1 MTQLVVSNVE
11 KQFGGLKALRGVSF
25 SIKAGELVAIIG
37 PNGAGKSTLINCITG
52 ENPPTAGSVSFKNND
67 IGHWP
72 PYRVNRAGVARTFQA
87 GELFNQLTVLENVIV
102 GGLDRSK
109 LGFGAAL
116 LGLHHLSEARR
127 SLEARAHEALR
138 LVSLSERA
146 NELAAILPA
155 GQQRLLAIARALAS
169 DANWIILD
177 EPAAGLNRE
186 EKDALIK
193 VIEQLAQKLT
203 VIFVEHDM
211 RVVSELARRIIVLD
225 QGELI
230 ADDKPEVVRQSERVI
245 SAYLG
250 TKAAREVARLPHTSN
265 ASKKHVLRA
274 DQVVVRYGQH
284 LAVDRVSIDIFTSEI
299 LAIVGANGAGKS
311 SLLKAVM
318 RTVPLAGGKLEF
330 EGRDVGSWSTRQM
343 VTAGAALTPESRELF
358 GSLTVSDNLRLGA
371 YTKIGRLQQFIPDF
385 LLRQAQIEYIER
397 SMQDVLDLFPRLAE
411 RRHQLAGTLSGGEG
425 QMLAI
430 GRALMSR
437 PRILLLDEPSLGL
450 APKVIAEIFEKLT
463 GLKAQ
468 GLTICLVEQ
477 NAAAALEISDRAYVM
492 SAGRVVASGTAR
504 DVMSNADVS
513 AAYLGKADAG

>member
-1 MTQLVVSNVE
+1 MTELVVSNVE

-25 SIKAGELVAIIG
+25 SIRAGELVAIIG

-52 ENPPTAGSVSFKNND
+52 ENPPTAGNVSFKNND

-72 PYRVNRAGVARTFQA
+72 PYQVNRAGVARTFQA
-87 GELFNQLTVLENVIV
+87 GELFAQLTVLENVVV
-102 GGLDRSK
+102 GGLNRSR

-116 LGLHHLSEARR
+116 LGLHRFSEKRR
-127 SLEARAHEALR
+127 SLEARAYKALD
-138 LVSLSERA
+138 LVGLSNRA
-146 NELAAILPA
+146 NKSAGVLPA
-155 GQQRLLAIARALAS
+155 GQQRQLAIARALAT
-169 DANWIILD
+169 DASWLILD

-211 RVVSELARRIIVLD
+211 RVVSQLARRIIVLD

-230 ADDKPEVVRQSERVI
+230 ADDKPEIVRQSERVI

-250 TKAAREVARLPHTSN
+250 KKAAQALAQAPHTSDV
-265 ASKKHVLRA
+265 SKELVLRT
-274 DQVVVRYGQH
+274 DQVTVRYGRH
-284 LAVDRVSIDIFTSEI
+284 LAVDRASVDIFKSEI
-299 LAIVGANGAGKS
+299 VAIVGANGAGKS
-311 SLLKAVM
+311 SLLKAIV

-330 EGRDVGSWSTRQM
+330 EGRDVGSWTTRQM
-343 VTAGAALTPESRELF
+343 VTAGVTLTPESRELF
-358 GSLTVSDNLRLGA
+358 PSLTVNDNLRLGA
-371 YTKIGRLQQFIPDF
+371 YTKIGWLQQFVPDF
-385 LLRQAQIEYIER
+385 LLRQAQIEYIDR
-397 SMQDVLDLFPRLAE
+397 GMNDVFDLFPRLLE

-430 GRALMSR
+430 GRALISR

-450 APKVIAEIFEKLT
+450 APKVIAEIFEKLLE
-463 GLKAQ
+463 LKAQ

-477 NAAAALEISDRAYVM
+477 NAAAALEISNRAYVM
-492 SAGRVVASGTAR
+492 NAGHIVGSGTAR
-504 DVMSNADVS
+504 DLISTADVS
-513 AAYLGKADAG
+513 AAYLGNAGAG